1 MGINEDSFSKHI
13 YDFVLVK
20 YKAMPFINIFIKLRI
35 FMYHIFI
42 QN

>member
-1 MGINEDSFSKHI
+1 MGISEDSFSKHI

-20 YKAMPFINIFIKLRI
+20 YKAMSIINIFIKLRI